1 MSSFEKLV
9 LRFLYCT
16 TIVHTYNA
24 LKLGGKCN
32 KCNKIACVFIYER
45 DVIKLY
51 YPLWKISRNLV
62 LFDLFHPPVSHP
74 PLLADLYSRQ
84 LLLILIAYWVS
95 IARKFHRPHCEHV
108 SSTFNT
114 LQILVNSSITIT
126 IIMHACFFFTFIV
139 QTVEGNDLELQ
150 GITRSDMGPYL
161 CIASNG
167 IPSPVSKRIML
178 HVHCK
183 WF

>member
-9 LRFLYCT
+9 LRFLYYY

-84 LLLILIAYWVS
+84 LLILIAYWVS

-114 LQILVNSSITIT
+114 LQIVNS
-126 IIMHACFFFTFIV
+126 IMYGYCFYLQFKPWREMTW
-139 QTVEGNDLELQ
+139 NYRELPDRTWDH
-150 GITRSDMGPYL
+150 IYALLPMGYL
-161 CIASNG
+161 PLYLNG
-167 IPSPVSKRIML
+167 
-178 HVHCK
+178 
-183 WF
+183 